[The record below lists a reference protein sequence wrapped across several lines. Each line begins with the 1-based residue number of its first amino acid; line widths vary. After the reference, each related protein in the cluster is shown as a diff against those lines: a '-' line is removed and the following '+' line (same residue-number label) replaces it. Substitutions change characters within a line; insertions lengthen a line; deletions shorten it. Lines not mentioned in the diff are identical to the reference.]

1 MTGLGYFA
9 IGLRGPSGSRRWDA
23 GPKTGQSGEDVM
35 HQAGSYAYL
44 PLERVVFGRPAAE
57 AAVEEAARIGARRV
71 FIVASKSLARNTPVI
86 RTIAAALGTRYAG
99 LFDGCVQ
106 HSPRA
111 SVIAAARA
119 ARAASPDLILTVG
132 GGTAIDTVKVLQ
144 ICLAHEVDTTEAL
157 DGLHASV
164 GADGKRLVPEIKSSP
179 VRQVVVP
186 TTLSGAEFSNL
197 AGVTDERIR
206 QKHSFIGPDV
216 GARAVIL
223 DPEVTVYTP
232 EWLWLSTGVRGVDHA
247 VETLCSID
255 AHPYCDGLALHA
267 LRLFAGALPRTGD
280 MAARLTC
287 QQASWLAASSIARVN
302 YGASHGIGHALG
314 AFADVPHGHTS
325 CVMLPHVMR
334 YNERATAAAQG
345 QIAEALGRP
354 GVPAADVI
362 AELIAA
368 LKQPTTLRAVGVKR
382 EQLLKIA
389 EAAMHNIWVRTNPQ
403 PIRSPDDVMRILEAA
418 W

>member
-1 MTGLGYFA
+1 VY
-9 IGLRGPSGSRRWDA
+9 
-23 GPKTGQSGEDVM
+23 
-35 HQAGSYAYL
+35 QAGSYAYL
-44 PLERVVFGRPAAE
+44 PLERVIFGRSAAD
-57 AAVEEAARIGARRV
+57 AAVEEMNRVGATKV
-71 FIVASKSLARNTPVI
+71 FIVAAKSLARNTPVVSA
-86 RTIAAALGTRYAG
+86 IAAALGPEHFAG

-106 HSPRA
+106 HSPRE

-119 ARAASPDLILTVG
+119 VRAAAPDLILTVG

-144 ICLAHEVDTTEAL
+144 ICLAHNVETAEGL

-164 GADGKRLVPEIKSSP
+164 GADGKRHVPNIAPSP
-179 VRQVVVP
+179 VRQIVVP

-206 QKHSFIGPDV
+206 QKHSFIGLDI

-223 DPEVTVYTP
+223 DPQVTLYTP
-232 EWLWLSTGVRGVDHA
+232 QWLWLSTGVRGVDHA
-247 VETLCSID
+247 VEALCSID

-267 LRLFAGALPRTGD
+267 LRLFAQALPRPD
-280 MAARLTC
+280 DLAARLEC

-325 CVMLPHVMR
+325 CVMLPHVLR
-334 YNERATAAAQG
+334 YNERATADKQRLIAAALHRPN
-345 QIAEALGRP
+345 IA
-354 GVPAADVI
+354 AADAV
-362 AELIAA
+362 AELIVA
-368 LKQPTTLRAVGVKR
+368 LKLPTTLRTVGVKR
-382 EQLLKIA
+382 EQLPKIA
-389 EAAMHNIWVRTNPQ
+389 AAAMNNIWVRTNPQ
-403 PIRSPDDVMRILEAA
+403 PLRSPDDVMQILEAA

>member
-1 MTGLGYFA
+1 MN
-9 IGLRGPSGSRRWDA
+9 
-23 GPKTGQSGEDVM
+23 K
-35 HQAGSYAYL
+35 AGSYACL

-57 AAVEEAARIGARRV
+57 AALEEMARVGASRV
-71 FIVASKSLARNTPVI
+71 FIVASKSLARNTPVVS
-86 RTIAAALGTRYAG
+86 TIAQVLGSNYVG

-111 SVIAAARA
+111 SVIEAARA
-119 ARAASPDLILTVG
+119 VRAAAPDLILTIG

-144 ICLAHEVDTTEAL
+144 ICLAHRVETTEGL
-157 DGLHASV
+157 DGLHVSV
-164 GADGKRLVPEIKSSP
+164 GADGRRQVPEIRPSP

-197 AGVTDERIR
+197 AGITDERIR

-216 GARAVIL
+216 GARSIIL
-223 DPEVTVYTP
+223 DPQMTVHTP
-232 EWLWLSTGVRGVDHA
+232 EWLWLSTGIRGVDHA
-247 VETLCSID
+247 VETLCSTD

-267 LRLFAGALPRTGD
+267 LRLFAEALPRPD
-280 MAARLTC
+280 DLAARLTC
-287 QQASWLAASSIARVN
+287 QQASWLAGSSINRVN
-302 YGASHGIGHALG
+302 YGASHGIGHTLG

-334 YNERATAAAQG
+334 YNMRATAAKQRL
-345 QIAEALGRP
+345 IAEALGQADI
-354 GVPAADVI
+354 PAADAI
-362 AELIAA
+362 AGLIER

-382 EQLLKIA
+382 EQLPKIA

-403 PIRSPDDVMRILEAA
+403 PIHSPDDVMQLLEAA

>member
-1 MTGLGYFA
+1 MQ
-9 IGLRGPSGSRRWDA
+9 
-23 GPKTGQSGEDVM
+23 K
-35 HQAGSYAYL
+35 AGSYAYL

-57 AAVEEAARIGARRV
+57 AAVEEAARVGATRV

-86 RTIAAALGTRYAG
+86 GTITDALGASYAG

-119 ARAASPDLILTVG
+119 VRAAKPDLILTVG
-132 GGTAIDTVKVLQ
+132 GGTALDTVKVLQ
-144 ICLAHEVDTTEAL
+144 ICLAHDVDSTEAL

-164 GADGKRLVPEIKSSP
+164 GPDGKRFVPDIKPSP
-179 VRQVVVP
+179 VRQVAVP

-223 DPEVTVYTP
+223 DPEVTAHTP

-267 LRLFAGALPRTGD
+267 LRLFAEALPRPD
-280 MAARLTC
+280 DLAARLTC
-287 QQASWLAASSIARVN
+287 QQASWLAASSIARIN

-334 YNERATAAAQG
+334 YNERATATKQRL
-345 QIAEALGRP
+345 IAEAMGRP
-354 GVPAADVI
+354 DVAAADAI

-368 LKQPTTLRAVGVKR
+368 LKQPATLRAVGVKR
-382 EQLLKIA
+382 EQLPKIA
-389 EAAMHNIWVRTNPQ
+389 EAAMNNIWVRNNPQ
-403 PIRSPDDVMRILEAA
+403 PIRSPEDVMQILEAA